1 MFVPSNLGW
10 LYYGML
16 KTDQTLIV
24 VNLIGALLQ
33 ALYIV
38 VYFKYT
44 KQKVMVTS
52 AGVYFMLFLPP
63 GDIQLNQLGLV
74 CSMATVGVY
83 MSPLADLIRMHSL
96 FFAMRKKNASLS
108 FDNTDAICFQYMF
121 NIAIINMQH
130 PYRIVHDFP
139 RSCCPPLNIAEL

>member
-1 MFVPSNLGW
+1 
-10 LYYGML
+10 ML

-44 KQKVMVTS
+44 KQKRKILFQIVAIGAVVTS

-83 MSPLADLIRMHSL
+83 MSPLADLVR
-96 FFAMRKKNASLS
+96 
-108 FDNTDAICFQYMF
+108 
-121 NIAIINMQH
+121 
-130 PYRIVHDFP
+130 
-139 RSCCPPLNIAEL
+139 